1 MPPAGEIVDPKPLS
15 GQELQKIILADVE
28 TAMSRNCIVSGVS
41 AFGQVSYEVTVKLH
55 FQNLSFPEASIDV
68 SSRQA
73 TAAEIAADPGRANIQ
88 GPPPIDVVGPAP
100 WEPQVAATEVAR
112 EITNPT
118 QARVEFG
125 IPVPVLKPGPTGRS
139 VEATA
144 RYPKDAA
151 PPTKATVTDRTEDV
165 KAEFAEKRRKRGK

>member
-1 MPPAGEIVDPKPLS
+1 MPPVGEVVDQKPLS
-15 GQELQKIILADVE
+15 GAELQKIILADVA

-68 SSRQA
+68 TSRQV
-73 TAAEIAADPGRANIQ
+73 TPSEIAADPGRANIQ
-88 GPPPIDVVGPAP
+88 GPPPLDG
-100 WEPQVAATEVAR
+100 EGETVASEVAR

-118 QARVEFG
+118 QARVEFE

-144 RYPKDAA
+144 KYPKGAA
-151 PPTKATVTDRTEDV
+151 PPTKATVTDRTEDAR
-165 KAEFAEKRRKRGK
+165 AEFAEKRRKRGK